1 MSSAEVSAPVISEP
15 TAAPATQAESTPTV
29 EAAAPAAELASDAS
43 AAPADQPATNV
54 PEAAVAAPAAA
65 ESAPVD
71 QPQAAEDAK
80 VEEKKEKKQG
90 RKPFA
95 DLLNKILKPNP
106 QERYST
112 EKKGETEAAPAVEA
126 AAPEAAAP
134 AIETPAAEPEV
145 PAVAPEA
152 AAAVDAP
159 AEAATAEDNTK
170 DVSTPRKER
179 GNILDKITA
188 FVMKPK
194 SPKGKKSDAPKDD
207 VEVPTN
213 TEADAADV
221 AAPDTQVAESAT
233 PATPPAPVADA
244 IEAPVVEAA
253 AHAEAP
259 EEAKVEKKEK
269 TPKDLAKM
277 ARRFSGR
284 LFGGEKKKDASKKP
298 DPTQEEIQAAAQAAD
313 PVETPAVSDAA
324 PQIPADTT
332 PEVTQAAAEP
342 APVIAATA

>member
-1 MSSAEVSAPVISEP
+1 M
-15 TAAPATQAESTPTV
+15 
-29 EAAAPAAELASDAS
+29 
-43 AAPADQPATNV
+43 
-54 PEAAVAAPAAA
+54 PEAAVAAPAPA
-65 ESAPVD
+65 ESAPGD

-106 QERYST
+106 QERFST
-112 EKKGETEAAPAVEA
+112 DKKGETEAAPAVETT
-126 AAPEAAAP
+126 APELAVP
-134 AIETPAAEPEV
+134 AIETPAAEPEA
-145 PAVAPEA
+145 PAAAPEV

-159 AEAATAEDNTK
+159 AEAAAAEESTK

-207 VEVPTN
+207 VEESN
-213 TEADAADV
+213 TEAAATDV
-221 AAPDTQVAESAT
+221 ATPDTQAAESAA
-233 PATPPAPVADA
+233 PASPPAPVADA

-253 AHAEAP
+253 ANAEVP

-298 DPTQEEIQAAAQAAD
+298 DPTQEEVEAAAHTAA
-313 PVETPAVSDAA
+313 PMEAPAVSDAA
-324 PQIPADTT
+324 PQLPAGT
-332 PEVTQAAAEP
+332 AAEVAQSAADP